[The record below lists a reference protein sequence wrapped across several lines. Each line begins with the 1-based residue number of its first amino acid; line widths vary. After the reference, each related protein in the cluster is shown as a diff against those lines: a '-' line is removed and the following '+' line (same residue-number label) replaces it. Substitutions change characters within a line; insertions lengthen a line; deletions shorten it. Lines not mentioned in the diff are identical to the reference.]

1 MSIIE
6 QNYVIDAQA
15 DIDYQINLEENDKFD
30 FNLEDCAR
38 MLEVCDNYESAVQVK
53 NLMRK

>member
-38 MLEVCDNYESAVQVK
+38 MLEVCDNYESAVQVR